1 MKRWDRTAETRTSL
15 TFMAGEGKTVKIQ
28 LDSRVIRLLKQEDFC
43 GAIALTYFVEKCL
56 DLLQRYLKNEDIS
69 KVLVV
74 LFTKINQLT
83 CDKRFI
89 VFTQMGVYP

>member
-15 TFMAGEGKTVKIQ
+15 TFMVGEWKTVKIQ

-56 DLLQRYLKNEDIS
+56 DLL
-69 KVLVV
+69 
-74 LFTKINQLT
+74 
-83 CDKRFI
+83 
-89 VFTQMGVYP
+89 

>member
-15 TFMAGEGKTVKIQ
+15 TFMVEEWKTGKIQ

-56 DLLQRYLKNEDIS
+56 DLL
-69 KVLVV
+69 
-74 LFTKINQLT
+74 
-83 CDKRFI
+83 
-89 VFTQMGVYP
+89 